1 MLKAENV
8 SKTYPM
14 NGVRALDSFSIDIKP
29 GEIMGLLGPNGAGK
43 STFVRIAVGVLDRDS
58 GSLSVCGWDSDSERK
73 KISNLVSW
81 IPQEGTSKMILNR
94 TGRENI
100 IYYSWIRGISRKET
114 ERRIDE
120 ILEKLNIEKKILNK
134 TYRIMSGGQKQ
145 ITNIINGLIM
155 NAKLLF
161 CDEISVSIDPIITK
175 SIYDY
180 LKEYTSNGRSVLL
193 TSQNI
198 SEVENLSDR
207 IAIIQTGKL
216 VALDKPREISK
227 KILKYEIIDLSFE
240 NSVIKGKDFSSFNL
254 ELEQQD
260 YFRSKELS
268 NNILHIRSDNANKLL
283 NSILVLLE
291 KYSLNPSIES
301 GKANLSVALQM
312 LKKEEKN

>member
-1 MLKAENV
+1 MLKAV
-8 SKTYPM
+8 DITKVYPS
-14 NGVRALDSFSIDIKP
+14 NRVRALEKFSIDIKP

-43 STFVRIAVGVLDRDS
+43 STFVRIAVGVLDRDL
-58 GSLSVCGWDSDSERK
+58 GSLSVCGYDSDTERK

-100 IYYSWIRGISRKET
+100 IYYSWIKGLSRKES

-120 ILEKLNIEKKILNK
+120 LLEKLNIDKRILNK

-145 ITNIINGLIM
+145 LTNIINGLVM
-155 NAKLLF
+155 DSKLLF

-180 LKEYTSNGRSVLL
+180 LREYTSDGRAVLL

-207 IAIIQTGKL
+207 IAIIQSGKL

-227 KILKYEIIDLSFE
+227 KILKYEIIDLIFE
-240 NSVIKGKDFSSFNL
+240 NDVVENKAFSSFNS
-254 ELEQQD
+254 ELEEQK
-260 YFRSKELS
+260 YFQSEELN

-283 NSILVLLE
+283 KSILVLLE

-301 GKANLSVALQM
+301 GKANLSMALQM
-312 LKKEEKN
+312 LKKEEEK